1 MTTPKFS
8 EERPVEKKT
17 YPIETFALV
26 LNDPIVDPEKLKLGY
41 SYIVD
46 ACGYSIV
53 SPDIV
58 ISADYDIDKN
68 RIVTVVGSR
77 IVKCANIKVHVND
90 TVQALTIFETNKVE
104 AHYQ

>member
-1 MTTPKFS
+1 MVYDPIT

-26 LNDPIVDPEKLKLGY
+26 LHDPIVDPEKLKLGY
-41 SYIVD
+41 SYIVE
-46 ACGYSIV
+46 ACNYSIV
-53 SPDIV
+53 SPDIT
-58 ISADYDIDKN
+58 ISADYDIDRN
-68 RIVTVVGSR
+68 RIVTVVSSR

>member
-1 MTTPKFS
+1 MSPIT

-26 LNDPIVDPEKLKLGY
+26 LHDPIVDQEKLKLGY
-41 SYIVD
+41 SYIVE
-46 ACGYSIV
+46 ACNYSIV
-53 SPDIV
+53 SPDIAV
-58 ISADYDIDKN
+58 SVDYDIDKN
-68 RIVTVVGSR
+68 RIVTVVVSR

>member
-1 MTTPKFS
+1 MSRPLLGD
-8 EERPVEKKT
+8 ERPVEKKT

-26 LNDPIVDPEKLKLGY
+26 FHDPIVDPEKLKLGY

-53 SPDIV
+53 SPDIT
-58 ISADYDIDKN
+58 ISAGYDFDRN
-68 RIVTVVGSR
+68 RVVTVVSSR
-77 IVKCANIKVHVND
+77 IVKCANIKVQVKD
-90 TVQALTIFETNKVE
+90 KERALTIFETNKVE

>member
-1 MTTPKFS
+1 MVYDPIT

-26 LNDPIVDPEKLKLGY
+26 LNDPIVDQEKLKLGY
-41 SYIVD
+41 SYIVE
-46 ACGYSIV
+46 ACNYSIV
-53 SPDIV
+53 SPDIT
-58 ISADYDIDKN
+58 ISADYDIDRN
-68 RIVTVVGSR
+68 RIVTVVSSR
-77 IVKCANIKVHVND
+77 IVRCANIKVHVND

>member
-1 MTTPKFS
+1 MVYDPIT

-17 YPIETFALV
+17 YPIDIFSLV
-26 LNDPIVDPEKLKLGY
+26 IRDPVVDQEKLKLGY
-41 SYIVD
+41 SYIVE

-53 SPDIV
+53 SPDIS
-58 ISADYDIDKN
+58 ISVDYDIDAN

>member
-1 MTTPKFS
+1 MVYDPIT

-26 LNDPIVDPEKLKLGY
+26 LHDPIVDQEKLKLGY
-41 SYIVD
+41 SYIVE
-46 ACGYSIV
+46 ACNYSIV
-53 SPDIV
+53 SPDIAV
-58 ISADYDIDKN
+58 SVDYDIDKN

>member
-1 MTTPKFS
+1 MVYDPIT

-26 LNDPIVDPEKLKLGY
+26 LHDPIVDREKLKLGC
-41 SYIVD
+41 SYIVE
-46 ACGYSIV
+46 ACNYSMV
-53 SPDIV
+53 SPDIAV
-58 ISADYDIDKN
+58 SSDYDIDMN
-68 RIVTVVGSR
+68 RFVTVVESR
-77 IVKCANIKVHVND
+77 IVKCANIKVYVND